1 MYKICKIKFDYIVFL
16 ALISVIFN
24 FCFPQYALS
33 SFPDF
38 QPVQDKI
45 TEEIK
50 ENVEDKG
57 YSSVFY
63 GNTLIRPN
71 NPITIKSKK
80 KAEKKVINPQSSEK
94 NISVTATAYSSTV
107 DQCDS
112 SPFITAS
119 GTRVHDGTLAA
130 NFLRFGTRVKF
141 PALYGEK
148 IFIVEDR
155 MKPSSLRKVDLWF
168 PSRSEAIVFGVKI
181 TKMVVLDF

>member
-1 MYKICKIKFDYIVFL
+1 MRKIKFSYIAFL
-16 ALISVIFN
+16 ALIGIIFS
-24 FCFPQYALS
+24 FCFFHYTLTA
-33 SFPDF
+33 FADF
-38 QPVQDKI
+38 YPIQSEI
-45 TEEIK
+45 TKEIEE
-50 ENVEDKG
+50 NAEDKG
-57 YSSVFY
+57 YLSVFY
-63 GNTLIRPN
+63 ENALIQSN
-71 NPITIKSKK
+71 NPITVKS
-80 KAEKKVINPQSSEK
+80 EKKIEKTVISPQISGK
-94 NISVTATAYSSTV
+94 IISVFATAYSSTV

-141 PALYGEK
+141 PTLYGEK

-168 PSRSEAIVFGVKI
+168 PTRNEAIVFGVKR

>member
-1 MYKICKIKFDYIVFL
+1 MCKIKFSYIAFL
-16 ALISVIFN
+16 ALIGIIFS
-24 FCFPQYALS
+24 FCFPYYALTAS
-33 SFPDF
+33 PDF
-38 QPVQDKI
+38 QPAQDEI
-45 TEEIK
+45 AEETEE
-50 ENVEDKG
+50 NAEDKE

-63 GNTLIRPN
+63 GNALISPN
-71 NPITIKSKK
+71 NPITIKREETTKK
-80 KAEKKVINPQSSEK
+80 IVVNPQISGK
-94 NISVTATAYSSTV
+94 IISVTATAYSSTV

-148 IFIVEDR
+148 IFVVEDR

-168 PSRSEAIVFGVKI
+168 PARNEAVVFGVKR

>member
-1 MYKICKIKFDYIVFL
+1 MCKIKFSYIAFL
-16 ALISVIFN
+16 ALIGVIFS
-24 FCFPQYALS
+24 FCFSQYSLTAS
-33 SFPDF
+33 SNF
-38 QPVQDKI
+38 QPVQDEI
-45 TEEIK
+45 TEEIEK
-50 ENVEDKG
+50 NAEDKA
-57 YSSVFY
+57 YLSVFY
-63 GNTLIRPN
+63 GNALIQSN

-80 KAEKKVINPQSSEK
+80 KVEKIVINPQMPGK
-94 NISVTATAYSSTV
+94 IISVFATAYSSTV

-141 PALYGEK
+141 PELYGEK

-155 MKPSSLRKVDLWF
+155 MKPSSLQKVDLWF
-168 PSRSEAIVFGVKI
+168 PIRNEAIVFGAKR

>member
-1 MYKICKIKFDYIVFL
+1 MCKIKFDYIAFL
-16 ALISVIFN
+16 ALISIIFN

-33 SFPDF
+33 SFPNF
-38 QPVQDKI
+38 QPVQDEISEKI
-45 TEEIK
+45 EEIEKNEENK
-50 ENVEDKG
+50 E
-57 YSSVFY
+57 YLSVFY
-63 GNTLIRPN
+63 GNVLIQPN
-71 NPITIKSKK
+71 DPITIKSEKIIKK
-80 KAEKKVINPQSSEK
+80 TVVNPQISGK
-94 NISVTATAYSSTV
+94 IISVTATAYSSTV

-141 PALYGEK
+141 PELYGEK

-168 PSRSEAIVFGVKI
+168 PARNEAIVFGVKR
-181 TKMVVLDF
+181 TKMVVLDL

>member
-1 MYKICKIKFDYIVFL
+1 MCKIKFDYIAFL
-16 ALISVIFN
+16 ALISIISN
-24 FCFPQYALS
+24 FCFPQYALTA
-33 SFPDF
+33 FFDF
-38 QPVQDKI
+38 QPVQNEI
-45 TEEIK
+45 SEEIE
-50 ENVEDKG
+50 ENKG

-63 GNTLIRPN
+63 ENALISPN
-71 NPITIKSKK
+71 NPITIKS
-80 KAEKKVINPQSSEK
+80 EKKVKKIVINPQISEK
-94 NISVTATAYSSTV
+94 IISVFATAYSSTV

-148 IFIVEDR
+148 IFVVEDR

-168 PSRSEAIVFGVKI
+168 STRNEAIVFGVKR